1 MILFLLTF
9 SISRKA
15 LKLILL
21 DPKCSMAPI
30 QDLQLFEIFRLF
42 FRCLVLDFFHFK
54 KLGIHS
60 MQIHSRHGVTRKE
73 DKDEN
78 HIGKLIRKIPKIK
91 GSYEL
96 FS

>member
-1 MILFLLTF
+1 
-9 SISRKA
+9 
-15 LKLILL
+15 
-21 DPKCSMAPI
+21 
-30 QDLQLFEIFRLF
+30 
-42 FRCLVLDFFHFK
+42 
-54 KLGIHS
+54 

-73 DKDEN
+73 GKGEN